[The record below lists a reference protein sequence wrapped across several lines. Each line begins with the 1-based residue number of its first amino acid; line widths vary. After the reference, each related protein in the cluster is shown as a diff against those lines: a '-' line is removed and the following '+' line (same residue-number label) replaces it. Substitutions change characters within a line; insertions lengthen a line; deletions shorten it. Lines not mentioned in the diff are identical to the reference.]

1 MVSVFAKE
9 MVWSVSRYSSVVR
22 VRLRLDSV
30 EDLAV
35 LAPDRPVS
43 CKSTSINRRILENLR
58 PCDTMLLSDETIEKS
73 ERNAPCRFA
82 DESFDRTKLGN
93 TRLLS

>member
-1 MVSVFAKE
+1 
-9 MVWSVSRYSSVVR
+9 
-22 VRLRLDSV
+22 
-30 EDLAV
+30 
-35 LAPDRPVS
+35 
-43 CKSTSINRRILENLR
+43 
-58 PCDTMLLSDETIEKS
+58 MLLSDETIEKS